1 MTNANDTVNNGNNTV
16 NERVN
21 NNVNAQVNN
30 NVNELTQANIEKLN
44 ELFDQS
50 MTMNDLND
58 YGVTIAQEI
67 ANDIITGEKVAAAVV
82 NGYSHALIKHVK
94 DIIELCHMFEG
105 FAFGGV
111 VRNIVTNDF
120 TDFNDVDLYVP
131 RSSQTK
137 FINMLSKLFTVNVI
151 ASNDENTLIKTSNN
165 PVTIDRYPIAF
176 ERTKYVL
183 SRDGFHIN
191 VDVTPVSDVLVD
203 FDINLLRLTKYGI
216 MMSNNDNGYGYRVPQ
231 NIMEQPSPI
240 LYLLDRIKNKQFAV
254 LPGTPLF
261 QEFRVQKFIDKG
273 YTFDEESRKNFTK
286 G

>member
-1 MTNANDTVNNGNNTV
+1 MTNANDAVTNVNNDV
-16 NERVN
+16 NDT
-21 NNVNAQVNN
+21 VNN

-44 ELFDQS
+44 VLFDQS

-67 ANDIITGEKVAAAVV
+67 ADSIANDKVNHFDNPLPTSIANA
-82 NGYSHALIKHVK
+82 YSHALIKHVK
-94 DIIELCHMFEG
+94 DIIEVCHMFEG

-131 RSSQTK
+131 RSSQIK
-137 FINMLSKLFTVNVI
+137 FINLLSKLFTVTTVS
-151 ASNDENTLIKTSNN
+151 SNDKNTLIKTSNN
-165 PVTIDRYPIAF
+165 PVTIDRYPITF
-176 ERTKYVL
+176 ERTKYVM

-216 MMSNNDNGYGYRVPQ
+216 MMLNNDNGYGYRIAQ
-231 NIMEQPSPI
+231 NILEQPSPI
-240 LYLLDRIKNKQFAV
+240 IYLLDRIKNKQFAV
-254 LPGTPLF
+254 LPGTPSS
-261 QEFRVQKFIDKG
+261 QQFRVQKFIDKG
-273 YTFDEESRKNFTK
+273 YTFDEESRKNFAE